1 MALKTNPIEGITDL
15 IKLGVGIQQGVEFL
29 KTVAGHMVKIGGE
42 LNSLDTTPMKLETIR
57 RKMAQYQ
64 AEMEEQ
70 ARIMEERKAFLEA
83 EGRDTNSV
91 AYLSAKADYDNARD
105 KYFSTEAQLAKLR
118 NQEAT
123 LLAQRAYNE
132 QRNNYVQPASGLQ
145 QAYAGY
151 SMLPGAKAVDYNE
164 MVSENKNF
172 TERNRL
178 MYEAQQINDKYA
190 ASMQDIIYKENKFGT
205 NIDNQVERI
214 DLYNSRLSEL
224 AGEKTKLQDFKSV
237 LQDDFDREMQK
248 HPDLM
253 SAIGYNVSAAG
264 DVKSSSMAAHKETIS
279 SVKELGS
286 ILSLLT
292 EIEGKIKS
300 LGTEEHSVQQNLKSM
315 YVSQKPEDIYAQKML
330 TMQNEYAV
338 KAKALGTPL
347 NSDEQRQAI
356 VGQIEYL
363 KKAMIEQDQQIYSWE
378 QALQNEKAKNDM
390 AELQRIKNLLSA
402 EKVLRAEHAGQMRDL
417 EYQKNAQI
425 REGLAGIAVDFFIQ
439 GNNLRAIWSNLWKDL
454 AREAIQRL
462 FKVKAEASLL
472 GLVLG
477 LFGGKGKLPETIGV
491 TTAGGVINGGTITV
505 GGVTV
510 PHNAKIIEDAI
521 ISSNSIGTMHSGG
534 NVMSGR
540 TGVVPA
546 LKDDEVLR
554 TLQVGEEVN
563 SIRDRRSNEILAT
576 VAMRAMD
583 NTAKSPTQ
591 VVITALDSRSFA
603 EYLNENSDIL
613 QAVLSKNNAM
623 GRRA

>member
-1 MALKTNPIEGITDL
+1 MSSSGNLAVDIVNGIR
-15 IKLGVGIQQGVEFL
+15 VGAEIHQGIEFL
-29 KTVAGHMVKIGGE
+29 QTMFKHMVDIKTEIKE
-42 LNSLDTTPMKLETIR
+42 LDIAPMQLESIKR
-57 RKMAQYQ
+57 QMAQYQ

-70 ARIMEERKAFLEA
+70 ARIMKKRKAFLEA
-83 EGRDTNSV
+83 EGRDTSSV
-91 AYLSAKADYDNARD
+91 AYVTAKTDYDNARN
-105 KYFSTEAQLAKLR
+105 KYFATEAQLAKLR

-123 LLAQRAYNE
+123 LLAQLSHRE
-132 QRNNYVQPASGLQ
+132 QINNYMPQPSAAFGQ
-145 QAYAGY
+145 GY
-151 SMLPGAKAVDYNE
+151 GGSYGMLPGAKAVDYNA

-172 TERNRL
+172 AERNRL

-190 ASMQDIIYKENKFGT
+190 ASMQGIIDKESKFGT
-205 NIDNQVERI
+205 NIDNQIERI

-224 AGEKTKLQDFKSV
+224 AGEKTKLQDFMKT
-237 LQDDFDREMQK
+237 LQDDFDSKIIDNQE
-248 HPDLM
+248 LM
-253 SAIGYNVSAAG
+253 SAIGYDVSAAD
-264 DVKSSSMAAHKETIS
+264 DVKSSRLAANKESIS
-279 SVKELGS
+279 SVKELS
-286 ILSLLT
+286 SLLSLMA
-292 EIEGKIKS
+292 EIENKIKN
-300 LGTEEHSVQQNLKSM
+300 LDGEQRSVQQNLKSM

-363 KKAMIEQDQQIYSWE
+363 KQVMLEQDQQIYSWE
-378 QALQNEKAKNDM
+378 QELQSEKAKSDM
-390 AELQRIKNLLSA
+390 AEFQRIKNLLDA
-402 EKVLRAEHAGQMRDL
+402 EKVLRAEHAGQMREL

-462 FKVKAEASLL
+462 FKVKTEASLL

-477 LFGGKGKLPETIGV
+477 LFGGGGTGGSSWEAMGGYKSLYGIDYGFTKAHNGEDIGV
-491 TTAGGVINGGTITV
+491 SA
-505 GGVTV
+505 
-510 PHNAKIIEDAI
+510 PR
-521 ISSNSIGTMHSGG
+521 MHSGG
-534 NVMSGR
+534 NVMAGR
-540 TGVVPA
+540 IGVVPA

-583 NTAKSPTQ
+583 NTAKAPTQ
-591 VVITALDSRSFA
+591 VIITALDSRSFA

>member
-15 IKLGVGIQQGVEFL
+15 IKLGVGIKQGIEFL

-57 RKMAQYQ
+57 RQMAQYQ

-172 TERNRL
+172 AERNRL
-178 MYEAQQINDKYA
+178 MYEAQQIHDKYA
-190 ASMQDIIYKENKFGT
+190 ASMQDIIDKENKFGT
-205 NIDNQVERI
+205 NIDNQIERI

-224 AGEKTKLQDFKSV
+224 DGEKTKLQDFMKA
-237 LQDDFDREMQK
+237 LQDDFDSKISDNRE
-248 HPDLM
+248 LM
-253 SAIGYNVSAAG
+253 SAIGYDVGATD
-264 DVKSSSMAAHKETIS
+264 DVKSSSIAAHKETIS

-300 LGTEEHSVQQNLKSM
+300 LGTEERSVQQNLKSM
-315 YVSQKPEDIYAQKML
+315 YTSQKPEDIYAQKML

-363 KKAMIEQDQQIYSWE
+363 KTAMIEQDQQIYSWE
-378 QALQNEKAKNDM
+378 QELKNEKAKSDM
-390 AELQRIKNLLSA
+390 AEFQRIKNLLDA

-425 REGLAGIAVDFFIQ
+425 REGLAGIAVDFFVQ
-439 GNNLRAIWSNLWKDL
+439 GNSLRAIWSNLWKDL

-472 GLVLG
+472 GLILG
-477 LFGGKGKLPETIGV
+477 LFGGTKPKTSEWEAMGGYQSKYGIGYV
-491 TTAGGVINGGTITV
+491 VKTEHTGGN
-505 GGVTV
+505 
-510 PHNAKIIEDAI
+510 
-521 ISSNSIGTMHSGG
+521 ISAFPRMHSGG
-534 NVMSGR
+534 DVMVGR
-540 TGVVPA
+540 IGVVPA

-583 NTAKSPTQ
+583 NTAKAPTQ

>member
-1 MALKTNPIEGITDL
+1 MAVPLLIALKTIAEIGAAVQAVNGAYNFFED
-15 IKLGVGIQQGVEFL
+15 K
-29 KTVAGHMVKIGGE
+29 VKDVDKSQII
-42 LNSLDTTPMKLETIR
+42 LETVR
-57 RKMAQYQ
+57 RQMAQYQ

-70 ARIMEERKAFLEA
+70 ARIMKERKAFLEA
-83 EGRDTNSV
+83 EGRDTSSV
-91 AYLSAKADYDNARD
+91 AYVNAKTDYDNARN
-105 KYFSTEAQLAKLR
+105 KYFATEAQLAKLR

-123 LLAQRAYNE
+123 LLAQLSHRE
-132 QRNNYVQPASGLQ
+132 QINNYMPQSS
-145 QAYAGY
+145 AGVGQGY
-151 SMLPGAKAVDYNE
+151 GGGYGMLAGAKAVDYNK

-172 TERNRL
+172 AERNRL
-178 MYEAQQINDKYA
+178 MYEAKPINEQYIAD
-190 ASMQDIIYKENKFGT
+190 MQKIIDEENEFGT
-205 NIDNQVERI
+205 TIEKQAEKI
-214 DLYNSRLSEL
+214 DLYNRRLSEL
-224 AGEKTKLQDFKSV
+224 AGEKMKLLDFIKT
-237 LQDDFDREMQK
+237 LQDDFDSKIME

-253 SAIGYNVSAAG
+253 SEIGYDVSAAD
-264 DVKSSSMAAHKETIS
+264 DVKSLRIAINKETIS
-279 SVKELGS
+279 SVKELSG

-292 EIEGKIKS
+292 EIEGRLKS
-300 LGTEEHSVQQNLKSM
+300 LGTEERSVQQNLQAM
-315 YVSQKPEDIYAQKML
+315 YVSQKPENIYAQKL
-330 TMQNEYAV
+330 QEMQNQYMIES
-338 KAKALGTPL
+338 KKMGTPL
-347 NSDEQRQAI
+347 NSDEQRKAI
-356 VGQIEYL
+356 TAQLEYL
-363 KKAMIEQDQQIYSWE
+363 KQVMLEQDQQIYSWE
-378 QALQNEKAKNDM
+378 KELQSENAKSDM
-390 AELQRIKNLLSA
+390 AEYQRIKNLLDA
-402 EKVLRAEHAGQMRDL
+402 EKVLRSEHAGQMRDL

-477 LFGGKGKLPETIGV
+477 LFGGKEKLPAAIGV
-491 TTAGGVINGGTITV
+491 TTSGITNGGSITV
-505 GGVTV
+505 GGITV
-510 PHNAKIIEDAI
+510 LSNANMISDAV
-521 ISSNSIGTMHSGG
+521 ISSNAIGTMHSGG

-540 TGVVPA
+540 IGVVPA

-583 NTAKSPTQ
+583 NTAKAPTQ
-591 VVITALDSRSFA
+591 VIITALDSRSFA

>member
-1 MALKTNPIEGITDL
+1 MAVPIML
-15 IKLGVGIQQGVEFL
+15 AIKAIAEIGTAVGAINSAYNFFED
-29 KTVAGHMVKIGGE
+29 KVKDVDKSQI
-42 LNSLDTTPMKLETIR
+42 LLETIR
-57 RKMAQYQ
+57 RQMAQYQ

-70 ARIMEERKAFLEA
+70 ARIMKERKAFLEA
-83 EGRDTNSV
+83 EGRDTGSV
-91 AYLSAKADYDNARD
+91 AYLTAKSDYDNARN
-105 KYFSTEAQLAKLR
+105 KYFATEAQLAKLK

-123 LLAQRAYNE
+123 LLAQRSYRE
-132 QRNNYVQPASGLQ
+132 QNNNYVSQSPTAFGQGYGGSYGML
-145 QAYAGY
+145 AG
-151 SMLPGAKAVDYNE
+151 AQNVDYSK

-172 TERNRL
+172 AERNRL
-178 MYEAQQINDKYA
+178 MHEAQQINDKYA
-190 ASMQDIIYKENKFGT
+190 ASMQELIDKESKFGT
-205 NIDNQVERI
+205 NIDNQSERI

-224 AGEKTKLQDFKSV
+224 AGEKTKLQDFMKT
-237 LQDDFDREMQK
+237 LQADFDSKILE
-248 HPDLM
+248 HPDLR
-253 SAIGYNVSAAG
+253 SEIGYDISAAD
-264 DVKSSSMAAHKETIS
+264 DVKSLRIATHKETIS
-279 SVKELGS
+279 SVKELSGIS
-286 ILSLLT
+286 SLLT
-292 EIEGKIKS
+292 EIEGRLKS
-300 LGTEEHSVQQNLKSM
+300 LGTEEHSVQQNLQAM
-315 YVSQKPEDIYAQKML
+315 YVSQKPEDIYAQKL
-330 TMQNEYAV
+330 QEMQNQYMIES
-338 KAKALGTPL
+338 KKMGTSL

-356 VGQIEYL
+356 TAQLEYL
-363 KKAMIEQDQQIYSWE
+363 KQVMLEQDQQIYSWE
-378 QALQNEKAKNDM
+378 KELQSEKAKNDM
-390 AELQRIKNLLSA
+390 AEHQRIKNLLDA

-477 LFGGKGKLPETIGV
+477 LFGGKEKLPAAIGV
-491 TTAGGVINGGTITV
+491 TTSGITNGGSITV
-505 GGVTV
+505 GGITV
-510 PHNAKIIEDAI
+510 PSNANMISDAV
-521 ISSNSIGTMHSGG
+521 ISSNAIGTMHSGG
-534 NVMSGR
+534 DVMAGR
-540 TGVVPA
+540 IGVVPA

-583 NTAKSPTQ
+583 NTAKAPTQ
-591 VVITALDSRSFA
+591 VIITALDSRSFA